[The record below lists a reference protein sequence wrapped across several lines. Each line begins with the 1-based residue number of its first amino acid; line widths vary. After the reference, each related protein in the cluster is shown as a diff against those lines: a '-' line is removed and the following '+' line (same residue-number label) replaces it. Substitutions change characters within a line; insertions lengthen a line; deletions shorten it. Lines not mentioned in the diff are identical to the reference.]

1 MAPALLSLNLSVDYP
16 NKTGV
21 LRNIALDIGRGE
33 VLGLVGESGSGKS
46 TLALAIMRLL
56 AGKAARVNGT
66 MLFDG
71 RDLNA
76 LKPAEMRAVRGREI
90 AMVLQSPLA
99 SLNPALRIGTQLAE
113 AWRAHRRDAK
123 DEWRHTALEAF
134 QMVRLPP
141 NGELLKRYPRELS
154 VGQAQRVLIA
164 MAILHRPRLLIADEP
179 TSALDA
185 ITAAEVLALFRNL
198 NRELNMAI
206 LFISHDLLSVA
217 SLCER
222 VAILERGAIVE
233 SGPVEEIFQSP
244 RHVYTRALLNAIPRP
259 PVLEPG
265 MANLARA
272 VGDYRERVEVSEE
285 VMARNLQLRS

>member
-1 MAPALLSLNLSVDYP
+1 MDPALLSLRLSLDYP
-16 NKTGV
+16 NKPGV
-21 LRNIALDIGRGE
+21 LRDIVLDVGRGE
-33 VLGLVGESGSGKS
+33 MLGLVGESGSGKS

-56 AGKAARVNGT
+56 AGKAARVDGT

-76 LKPAEMRAVRGREI
+76 LKPSAMRAVRGREI
-90 AMVLQSPLA
+90 AMVLQSPMS

-113 AWRAHRRDAK
+113 AWRAHRRDAAG
-123 DEWRHTALEAF
+123 EWRARALEAF
-134 QMVRLPP
+134 RLVRLPADA
-141 NGELLKRYPRELS
+141 GMLKRYPRELS

-185 ITAAEVLALFRNL
+185 ITAAEVLNLFRSL
-198 NRELNMAI
+198 NRELSMAI

-233 SGPVEEIFQSP
+233 TGPTEEIFHNP
-244 RHVYTRALLNAIPRP
+244 RHSYTRALLNAIPRP
-259 PVLEPG
+259 AVFEPG

-272 VGDYRERVEVSEE
+272 VADYAESPEMREPLVGVPRE
-285 VMARNLQLRS
+285 